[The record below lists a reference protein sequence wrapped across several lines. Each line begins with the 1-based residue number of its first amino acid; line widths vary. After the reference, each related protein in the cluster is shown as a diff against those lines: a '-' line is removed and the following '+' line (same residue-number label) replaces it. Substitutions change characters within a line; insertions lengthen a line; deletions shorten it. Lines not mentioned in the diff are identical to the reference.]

1 MSQEIYKQQI
11 IDRYQSPRHK
21 GEITSP
27 SAEASV
33 VNSLCGDQL
42 QVQLLVE
49 NDQIRDVRWTG
60 EGCAI
65 SLAAADLLAD
75 TLLDLRTDQALGL
88 TKQDVFDLLGIEL
101 KPSREKCASSL
112 ISPGRVTT
120 LSIEGNR
127 LATKSP
133 SAKSICTSLSN
144 AIHS

>member
-21 GEITSP
+21 GAIATP

-101 KPSREKCASSL
+101 KPSREKCALLGWECVQQSL
-112 ISPGRVTT
+112 
-120 LSIEGNR
+120 
-127 LATKSP
+127 K
-133 SAKSICTSLSN
+133 
-144 AIHS
+144 